1 MRRVLLIAAIF
12 FLTLTLLPIPI
23 YADTGTY
30 EILNYAVELTPLSDG
45 SVSMTYYQEWLCTGG
60 HIPWVTVG
68 TANSNFDIIST
79 GGNVQ
84 SARDNSNGG
93 WQGVYLT
100 LDKDYT
106 SGEKFAVSFSI
117 IQQNLL
123 ERLTNEG
130 KWRIDFTPG
139 WYDNCVTDNLTI
151 TLNSLVPVSS
161 YNFAPQPAQVTDN
174 IVTWQTSLARG
185 DRFNITM
192 ESYDGSFLQPIET
205 TSPSLNWLW
214 VLIPVFIVGFLL
226 VLFVRSRRR
235 EESSTSEEYIFDEK
249 GNLDDRLKEAK
260 EKWDKDKK
268 DNKFSDREQTRFDE
282 FVDEKKLTPDVN
294 GDYYYNG
301 NFINPWI
308 LFWALTSHSY
318 HKPNMNAATTRGAV
332 TRGGSSC
339 VAVSCACVACA
350 CACAC
355 ACAGGG
361 AAGCAKKLDY
371 YGGTEPVEED
381 HVTGNSNLASESGEE
396 NTKAKWQRRS
406 FRKL

>member
-12 FLTLTLLPIPI
+12 SIALTLLPIPI

-30 EILNYAVELTPLSDG
+30 EILNYTVELTPLSDG

-79 GGNVQ
+79 GGNVE
-84 SARDNSNGG
+84 SAKDNSGGG

-100 LDKDYT
+100 LDEDYT
-106 SGEKFAVSFSI
+106 SGEKFTISFSI
-117 IQQNLL
+117 IQRDLL

-151 TLNSLVPVSS
+151 TLDSPVPVSS
-161 YNFAPQPAQVTDN
+161 YSFTPQPTQAIDN

-185 DRFNITM
+185 GRFNVTVV
-192 ESYDGSFLQPIET
+192 SSDGSFLQPTEP
-205 TSPSLNWLW
+205 TSPAFGWWW
-214 VLIPVFIVGFLL
+214 VLIPAFVVGLLL
-226 VLFVRSRRR
+226 VVFVRSRRR
-235 EESSTSEEYIFDEK
+235 EGPSTSEEYIFDEK
-249 GNLDDRLKEAK
+249 GNLDDRLKQAK

-268 DNKFSDREQTRFDE
+268 DNKFSDIEQARFDE
-282 FVDEKKLTPDVN
+282 FVAEKRLEPDIN
-294 GDYYYNG
+294 GNYYYNG

-308 LFWALTSHSY
+308 LYWALTSRSY
-318 HKPNMNAATTRGAV
+318 RKPDMHVFTTRGAG
-332 TRGGSSC
+332 TRGRSSC

-371 YGGTEPVEED
+371 YDGMKPGKEGHIMGD
-381 HVTGNSNLASESGEE
+381 SNPGSGSGEE
-396 NTKAKWQRRS
+396 NTKAEWHGP
-406 FRKL
+406 L

>member
-1 MRRVLLIAAIF
+1 MRRLLLIAAIF
-12 FLTLTLLPIPI
+12 FITLTLLPIPI

-45 SVSMTYYQEWLCTGG
+45 SVNMTYYQEWLCTGG

-79 GGNVQ
+79 GGNVE
-84 SARDNSNGG
+84 SARDDSSGG

-106 SGEKFAVSFSI
+106 SGEKFTISFSI
-117 IQQNLL
+117 IQRNLL
-123 ERLTNEG
+123 ERLTDEG

-151 TLNSLVPVSS
+151 TLNSPVPVSS
-161 YNFAPQPAQVTDN
+161 YSFTPQPAQVIDN
-174 IVTWQTSLARG
+174 IVTWQTSLDRG
-185 DRFNITM
+185 DRFNVRM
-192 ESYDGSFLQPIET
+192 ESYDGSFLQPAGPT
-205 TSPSLNWLW
+205 GPGFNWAW
-214 VLIPVFIVGFLL
+214 VLIPAFVIGLLL
-226 VLFVRSRRR
+226 VMVARSRKR
-235 EESSTSEEYIFDEK
+235 ERSSTSEEYIFDEK
-249 GNLDDRLKEAK
+249 GNLDYKLKEAK

-268 DNKFSDREQTRFDE
+268 GNEFSDKEQARFDE
-282 FVDEKKLTPDVN
+282 FVAEKKLTPDIN
-294 GDYYYNG
+294 GTYYYNG

-308 LFWALTSHSY
+308 LFWALNSLSY
-318 HKPNMNAATTRGAV
+318 RKPNMNVFTTSGAG

-339 VAVSCACVACA
+339 IAHSCACVACA

-371 YGGTEPVEED
+371 YGGIGPEEED
-381 HVTGNSNLASESGEE
+381 HITGNANPAGGSGEL
-396 NTKAKWQRRS
+396 S
-406 FRKL
+406 RKQQVKKEVKR

>member
-12 FLTLTLLPIPI
+12 FIALTLLPIPI

-30 EILNYAVELTPLSDG
+30 EILNYVVELTPLSDG
-45 SVSMTYYQEWLCTGG
+45 SVNMTYYQEWLCTGG
-60 HIPWVTVG
+60 HIPWVTAG

-79 GGNVQ
+79 GGNVE
-84 SARDNSNGG
+84 SARDDSSGG
-93 WQGVYLT
+93 WHGVYLT

-106 SGEKFAVSFSI
+106 SGEKFAISFSI
-117 IQQNLL
+117 IQRDLL

-151 TLNSLVPVSS
+151 TLNSPVPVSS
-161 YNFAPQPAQVTDN
+161 YNFTPQPAQVTGN
-174 IVTWQTSLARG
+174 IITWQTSLGEG
-185 DRFNITM
+185 DRFNVRM
-192 ESYDGSFLQPIET
+192 ESYDGTFLQPTE
-205 TSPSLNWLW
+205 PAGPGFNWAW
-214 VLIPVFIVGFLL
+214 VLIPVFIIGFLL
-226 VLFVRSRRR
+226 VMVARSRKR
-235 EESSTSEEYIFDEK
+235 ERSSTSEEYIFDEK
-249 GNLDDRLKEAK
+249 GNLDNRLKEAK

-268 DNKFSDREQTRFDE
+268 DSKFSDMEQARFDE
-282 FVDEKKLTPDVN
+282 FVAEKKLEPDIN
-294 GDYYYNG
+294 GNYYYNG

-308 LFWALTSHSY
+308 LFWALNSLSY
-318 HKPNMNAATTRGAV
+318 RKPNMDVFTTRGAG

-371 YGGTEPVEED
+371 YDGIEP
-381 HVTGNSNLASESGEE
+381 GEE
-396 NTKAKWQRRS
+396 VIISKVEGLKLWVAKKS
-406 FRKL
+406 KE

>member
-12 FLTLTLLPIPI
+12 LITLTSLPIPTC
-23 YADTGTY
+23 ADTGTY
-30 EILNYAVELTPLSDG
+30 EILNYAVDLTPLSDG
-45 SVSMTYYQEWLCTGG
+45 SVNITYYQEWLCTGG

-79 GGNVQ
+79 GGNVA
-84 SARDNSNGG
+84 SSRKDSSGG

-117 IQQNLL
+117 IQRNLL
-123 ERLTNEG
+123 ERLPDEG

-151 TLNSLVPVSS
+151 ILNSPVPVSS
-161 YNFAPQPAQVTDN
+161 YNFSPQPAQVIDN
-174 IVTWQTSLARG
+174 IITWQTSLAGG
-185 DRFNITM
+185 DRFKVTM
-192 ESYDGSFLQPIET
+192 VSSDGGFLQPTEP
-205 TSPSLNWLW
+205 TSPGFNWRW
-214 VLIPVFIVGFLL
+214 ALIPAFIIGLLL
-226 VLFVRSRRR
+226 VMFARSRKR

-268 DNKFSDREQTRFDE
+268 DNKFSDMERTRFDE
-282 FVDEKKLTPDVN
+282 FVAEKKLEPNIN

-308 LFWALTSHSY
+308 LYWALNSLSY
-318 HKPNMNAATTRGAV
+318 HKPNMNVATTRGAGA
-332 TRGGSSC
+332 RGGSSC

-371 YGGTEPVEED
+371 YDGIEP
-381 HVTGNSNLASESGEE
+381 GEE
-396 NTKAKWQRRS
+396 VIISKVEGLKLWVAKKS
-406 FRKL
+406 KE

>member
-12 FLTLTLLPIPI
+12 LITLTLLPIPI

-30 EILNYAVELTPLSDG
+30 EILNYVVELTPLSDG
-45 SVSMTYYQEWLCTGG
+45 SVNMTYYQEWLCTGG

-79 GGNVQ
+79 GGNVE
-84 SARDNSNGG
+84 SARKDSSGG

-106 SGEKFAVSFSI
+106 SGEKFAISFSI
-117 IQQNLL
+117 IQRNLL

-151 TLNSLVPVSS
+151 TLNSPVPLSS
-161 YNFAPQPAQVTDN
+161 YSFAPQPAQAIDN
-174 IVTWQTSLARG
+174 IVTWQTSLDRG
-185 DRFNITM
+185 GRFNVTM
-192 ESYDGSFLQPIET
+192 VSSDGSFLQPAEPT
-205 TSPSLNWLW
+205 GPGFSWWW
-214 VLIPVFIVGFLL
+214 VLIPAFIIGLL
-226 VLFVRSRRR
+226 VVFARSRKR
-235 EESSTSEEYIFDEK
+235 ERASTSEEYIFDEK
-249 GNLDDRLKEAK
+249 GNLDYKLKEAK
-260 EKWDKDKK
+260 EKWDKEKK
-268 DNKFSDREQTRFDE
+268 GSEFSDKEQARFDE
-282 FVDEKKLTPDVN
+282 FVAEKKLEPDIN
-294 GDYYYNG
+294 GNYYYNG

-308 LFWALTSHSY
+308 LFWALNSLSY
-318 HKPNMNAATTRGAV
+318 RKPSMNVFTTGGAG
-332 TRGGSSC
+332 TRGSSC
-339 VAVSCACVACA
+339 ITHSCACVACA

-371 YGGTEPVEED
+371 YDGIEPGDECHNKDCGVTSSIRYYTEE
-381 HVTGNSNLASESGEE
+381 SN
-396 NTKAKWQRRS
+396 R
-406 FRKL
+406 